1 MKFLVDETPN
11 FYDECPFSK
20 EVWTDERRR
29 GFCTLV
35 NERCNL
41 HEDGYSHECYGLK
54 ELLSDTA
61 RVAGGKEVSR

>member
-11 FYDECPFSK
+11 FYYECPFNK
-20 EVWTDERRR
+20 EEWTDEGWR

-41 HEDGYSHECYGLK
+41 HEYSGECHGLK
-54 ELLSDTA
+54 GLKGADGETN
-61 RVAGGKEVSR
+61 